1 MMNKSHIHEACAL
14 GQADSLSSI
23 LGSGSSSRGEGR
35 GGGGGVVGVDVNKCD
50 LHGYSPLYIA
60 CEKGHVDCVSILIEH
75 HADVNLCVC
84 GWSPYDLGEDNEW
97 SPLHI
102 GK

>member
-1 MMNKSHIHEACAL
+1 MMKKSHIHEACAL
-14 GQADSLSSI
+14 GQADILSSI
-23 LGSGSSSRGEGR
+23 LSSSRGEGE
-35 GGGGGVVGVDVNKCD
+35 GVDVNKCD

-60 CEKGHVDCVSILIEH
+60 CEKGHIDCVSILLEH
-75 HADVNLCVC
+75 HAIDVNLCVC

-102 GK
+102 GR

>member
-1 MMNKSHIHEACAL
+1 MKKSHIHEACAL
-14 GQADSLSSI
+14 GQADILSSI
-23 LGSGSSSRGEGR
+23 ISSRG
-35 GGGGGVVGVDVNKCD
+35 GGEVDVNKCD

-60 CEKGHVDCVSILIEH
+60 CEKGHVDCVSLLIQH
-75 HADVNLCVC
+75 HAIDVNLCVC

-102 GK
+102 GR

>member
-1 MMNKSHIHEACAL
+1 MKKSHIHEACAL
-14 GQADSLSSI
+14 GQADILSFI
-23 LGSGSSSRGEGR
+23 LSSSRGGE
-35 GGGGGVVGVDVNKCD
+35 GVDVNKCD

-60 CEKGHVDCVSILIEH
+60 CEKGHIDCVSILLEH
-75 HADVNLCVC
+75 HAIDVNLCVC

-102 GK
+102 GR